1 MTDAKPLVPAAYE
14 HEIRVNWGDCDP
26 AKIAYTARIP
36 EWALEAIDGWWEKH
50 LGDAGWFHL
59 NIDRNLGTPFVHM
72 SIDFSAPITPRH
84 RLICKVRPV
93 RLGDTSIEFSVQAYQ
108 DGILCFTGRF
118 VNVFVV
124 ADAFKKLRVPEDI
137 RSFVEPLLAPVQI

>member
-1 MTDAKPLVPAAYE
+1 MRDTPRMTDAKPILPAAYA
-14 HEIRVNWGDCDP
+14 HEIRVIGGDCDP

-36 EWALEAIDGWWEKH
+36 EWALESIDGWWEKH

-59 NIDRNLGTPFVHM
+59 NVDRNLGTPFVHM

-93 RLGDTSIEFSVQAYQ
+93 R
-108 DGILCFTGRF
+108 
-118 VNVFVV
+118 
-124 ADAFKKLRVPEDI
+124 
-137 RSFVEPLLAPVQI
+137 

>member
-1 MTDAKPLVPAAYE
+1 MTDAKPIIPAAYE

-36 EWALEAIDGWWEKH
+36 EWALESIDSWWEKH

-59 NIDRNLGTPFVHM
+59 NVDRNLGTPFVHM

-93 RLGDTSIEFSVQAYQ
+93 RLGDTSIEFCIEGYQ

-118 VNVFVV
+118 INVFVV
-124 ADAFKKLRVPEDI
+124 ADKFKKLRVPEDI
-137 RSFVEPLLAPVQI
+137 RGFIEPLLAPVQV